1 MTSLRLCDQGMAEWS
16 NNGDPDDYP
25 PAAEV
30 TPRAMQSRSHLLD
43 LLHSAASGQ
52 PTAAPP
58 TSVISSALT
67 SSVVGTVRPRA
78 FAVLRLMTNSYLVG
92 TCTGKSAGFS
102 PFRIRSTYPAAAPN

>member
-30 TPRAMQSRSHLLD
+30 IPRAMQSRSHLLD

-58 TSVISSALT
+58 TSVISSAL

-78 FAVLRLMTNSYLVG
+78 FAVLSLMTNSYLVG
-92 TCTGKSAGFS
+92 ACTDKSPG
-102 PFRIRSTYPAAAPN
+102 